1 MKIIRFG
8 RRYEM
13 EKRLMPT
20 QLECRANEESKG
32 LTLSG
37 YAIRYNEPSQP
48 LEYGFREIIKPKAF
62 AKSLAERNIL
72 ALYNHDSNQLLASTK
87 AGTLRLEERND
98 GIYFSMDLLP
108 SRQELYDLVKRGDLA
123 NMSFGFTSDK
133 ERFTRNG
140 DTDVR
145 EVEAGTLYEVSLVHS
160 PAYSTTTAVA
170 QRSLEDYKKFKEE
183 VKASMEEL
191 ENKEQQE
198 QQGQEEQTQNTN
210 TESEEDMA
218 NKQTEQRGIDL
229 MATNGQGQQMEVRA
243 YSRNERMSNDADKVT
258 AAGLIRAYVTGE
270 ATEAEKRA
278 LNTTG
283 AGVLVPKSVVNK
295 LIDKARDKSFLFK
308 NATTVDMQNHK
319 TVTVPKVLTDP
330 TVSAKLEGELISKS
344 EPTFG
349 EVELNAKFYYGL
361 CDIPLE
367 LLKTGLGIEEKVN
380 DLLAK
385 ALVEKLEYDA
395 LHGSQ
400 NGFDGIYNDPD
411 VVKTDI
417 AEPNYKE
424 IARGYKA
431 IAANNGQVKDLVI
444 STNNELDAELQTDVN
459 GQYVQAPEFYK
470 NLNKQVTN
478 AIGDDKMLIG
488 DLSQI
493 YLGLLQGMTLQISQ
507 DYGFERGVVGVRI
520 AWYGDVKVA
529 EPSHV
534 GVLNVTAGA

>member
-1 MKIIRFG
+1 
-8 RRYEM
+8 
-13 EKRLMPT
+13 
-20 QLECRANEESKG
+20 
-32 LTLSG
+32 
-37 YAIRYNEPSQP
+37 
-48 LEYGFREIIKPKAF
+48 
-62 AKSLAERNIL
+62 
-72 ALYNHDSNQLLASTK
+72 
-87 AGTLRLEERND
+87 
-98 GIYFSMDLLP
+98 MDLLP

-170 QRSLEDYKKFKEE
+170 QRSLDDYKKFKEE

-198 QQGQEEQTQNTN
+198 QQEQQGKEEQTQNTN

-243 YSRNERMSNDADKVT
+243 YGRNERMSNDADKVT

-270 ATEAEKRA
+270 ATEAERRA

-283 AGVLVPKSVVNK
+283 TSVLVPKSVVNK

-308 NATTVDMQNHK
+308 SATTVDMQNHK
-319 TVTVPKVLTDP
+319 QVTVPKVLQDP
-330 TVSAKLEGELISKS
+330 TVAPKLEGELIAKS

-361 CDIPLE
+361 VEIPLE

-395 LHGSQ
+395 LNGSA
-400 NGFDGIYNDPD
+400 NGFEGIYNDAD
-411 VVKTDI
+411 VVKQDI
-417 AEPNYKE
+417 TEPTYKE
-424 IARGYKA
+424 IAKGYKA
-431 IAANNGQVKDLVI
+431 IAKNNGEVKDLVI
-444 STNNELDAELQTDVN
+444 STNNELDCETQTATD
-459 GQYVQAPEFYK
+459 GQFVQAPEFYK

-493 YLGLLQGMTLQISQ
+493 YLGLLQGMQLQIST
-507 DYGFERGVVGVRI
+507 DYGFDRGVVGVRI
-520 AWYGDVKVA
+520 LWYGDIKVA
-529 EPSHV
+529 EPKHV